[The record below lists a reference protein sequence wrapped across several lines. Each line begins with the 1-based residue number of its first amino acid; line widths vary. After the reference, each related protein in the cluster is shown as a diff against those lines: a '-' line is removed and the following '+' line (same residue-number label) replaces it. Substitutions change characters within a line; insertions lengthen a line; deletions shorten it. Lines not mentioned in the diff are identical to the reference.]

1 MKLNKRKYLLILPI
15 IALTSCG
22 YSLEYLVKGD
32 KYVSAIFSENY
43 YTHWDNELKNPYS
56 EVTKEMDDTNSMVI
70 IADSTPHLPFD
81 LVGLDQFD
89 DQYFQHIP
97 TDEAFA
103 STHRL
108 INYDDSFNYGVQS
121 KLFDGQ
127 VKCHG
132 NLHRARV
139 QANKNGFSV
148 RFSKESDELKYF
160 ACEYRVTTDN
170 TVACY
175 NMDDDPETSVPRRQP
190 DEALFHNSTLSLKLS
205 IYTREGNAIV
215 KHSYTRDIVYD
226 HKETNDGNY
235 YTFELISLEHEGLT
249 RAIGLSMEFDV
260 SDELIDKNKNA
271 PEHIDIDYAVM
282 MYEMFLPYTTWH

>member
-1 MKLNKRKYLLILPI
+1 MKMSKRRYLFILPI

-32 KYVSAIFSENY
+32 KYVSAVFKENY
-43 YTHWDNELKNPYS
+43 YTHWDNELKNPSS
-56 EVTKEMDDTNSMVI
+56 EIVKAVDDDHQMRI
-70 IADSTPHLPFD
+70 ISECTPHLPFD

-89 DQYFQHIP
+89 DQYFGHIP
-97 TDEAFA
+97 TDEQFA

-139 QANKNGFSV
+139 QTNKQGFSV
-148 RFSKESDELKYF
+148 RFSKESDELKYLAAQF
-160 ACEYRVTTDN
+160 RVTTDN

-175 NMDDDPETSVPRRQP
+175 NMDDDVSTSEPRRQA

-205 IYTREGNAIV
+205 VFTKEGNAIV
-215 KHSYTRDIVYD
+215 KHAYTVDIVYNN
-226 HKETNDGNY
+226 KETNDGNY
-235 YTFELISLEHEGLT
+235 YTFQLISFEGENLS
-249 RAIGLSMEFDV
+249 RAVGLSVEYEV
-260 SDELIDKNKNA
+260 NDELINKNA
-271 PEHIDIDYAVM
+271 AEGIDIDYAVM
-282 MYEMFLPYTTWH
+282 MYEMYLPYTTWH